1 MVVLGFPVLIF
12 LSSSQ
17 KYRTMPTVPPLKILK
32 ASAGSGKTFSL
43 TAHYLT
49 LLFSGESKYREILA
63 ITFTNKAT
71 AEMKGRILEV
81 LEALAIGDGKQTDK
95 ATGYREILLEAY
107 PQWDAATLQQ
117 RAAAVYRK
125 ILHDYS
131 RFAVSTI
138 DGFTQKVIRGFT
150 FELGIDA
157 GYKLEMN
164 IRKVKADLVLR
175 LNRLLDERPDLLQ
188 WIMDYAQVRIDR
200 DENWNYRWALSDLAS
215 EIFKEDFQDFDKA
228 VADIPEQELF
238 ASLDSYCKAAIKQF
252 EDAFE
257 QLLKMA
263 ADTFAASG
271 VDVMDMAGKSRNH
284 LGKLGSLSAQN
295 PHDTVKK
302 LEKYIHNPDEW
313 QKGGLTGQMASLYD
327 ELNPVLEKLY
337 NLYTEQSPDYYLAK
351 AIDENLY
358 YLRLL
363 KEMSTLLAEWRRDN
377 GAQLISDAQILLNNI
392 GVNESGDPTF
402 IWEKTGNRFRHF
414 LFDEFQDTSRKQWDN
429 LRPLLINAMGNA
441 SGRHAEHLIVGDV
454 KQSIYRWRNGDW
466 RILLDRAERQIGT
479 AFNVTDTAALIR
491 NETLEVNYRSHANIV
506 AFNNRIFERA
516 PQWLQ
521 QRLNDR
527 ILTELGE
534 EQYARWW
541 KPSGNHDTIIRAY
554 RDSHQQLPS
563 SAKKPGGTV
572 QVEFIDVTSN
582 NHRASA
588 VKEEA
593 LTRLAGTLIGWLSAG
608 TYRPGQI
615 GILVRTNNE
624 AREVIQYLLDK
635 QRESSITFDVISGD
649 ALALANHPAIRLLVD
664 TLRALVGKLPDAALY
679 TANCVHLYSQLLR
692 PGEAVLPDD
701 WTRISTCKPT
711 ELAGLLPEPL
721 CSNWEAWSQL
731 PLAELIESLIVA
743 YGLQKNEESLPYL
756 FAFRDLVAAFTATG
770 ERGIPAFL
778 TYWEEDGIDRAL
790 PAAGGSDA
798 VEVLTIHKS
807 KGLAFD
813 VVMIPFCSWPIDGR
827 TNGSFWVGTED
838 TPYALLHKTPVKY
851 KSDLGK
857 SRLYQA
863 YFEEML
869 FNYMDALNTLYVA
882 TTRTRKHLYITA
894 PGKKGDSEINT
905 LLAGDL
911 LLEVLPGIADE
922 LEVAFRSGIQLGD
935 VPAPDTRVTE
945 APAPDGWS
953 FAYYPASARLKEELV
968 RPEIQAELDI
978 VRLDA
983 AKRHGQLLHELM
995 AGLVSATDLDAHL
1008 DALQAE
1014 GMLTEEDRA
1023 DVRTLALSTLSH
1035 PQLTQWFSG
1044 DYEHWDER
1052 SIILPNGRTMRP
1064 DKVLVRPDE
1073 TIVVDFKFTQH
1084 EDDAHRRQVSDY
1096 MLTLREMGMPD
1107 VKGYVYYG
1115 ALERLV
1121 EV

>member
-1 MVVLGFPVLIF
+1 
-12 LSSSQ
+12 
-17 KYRTMPTVPPLKILK
+17 MPIVPPLKILK

-49 LLFSGESKYREILA
+49 LLFSGETKYREILA

-71 AEMKGRILEV
+71 AEMKGRILKV
-81 LEALAIGDGKQTDK
+81 LEALATGGGSEKDD
-95 ATGYREILLEAY
+95 AAGYREILLEAY
-107 PQWDAATLQQ
+107 PQWDAVMLQQ
-117 RAAAVYRK
+117 RSAEVYRK

-150 FELGIDA
+150 FELGIEA

-164 IRKVKADLVLR
+164 IRKVKTDLVLR

-188 WIMDYAQVRIDR
+188 WIMDYAQVQIDR

-228 VADIPEQELF
+228 VSDIPEQELF
-238 ASLDSYCKAAIKQF
+238 ASLDSYCKETIKQF
-252 EDAFE
+252 EGAFE
-257 QLLKMA
+257 QLLKTA
-263 ADTFAASG
+263 AELFVASG
-271 VDVMDMAGKSRNH
+271 VDVMDLAGKSRNH

-295 PHDTVKK
+295 PHDVVKK
-302 LEKYIHNPDEW
+302 LEKYIHTPDEW
-313 QKGGLTGQMASLYD
+313 QKGGPVGEVAVLYRD
-327 ELNPVLEKLY
+327 LNPLLERLY
-337 NLYTEQSPDYYLAK
+337 ELYTTQSPDYYLAK

-392 GVNESGDPTF
+392 GTNESGDPTF

-414 LFDEFQDTSRKQWDN
+414 LFDEFQDTSRKQWNN

-441 SGRHAEHLIVGDV
+441 SGKRSEHLIVGDV

-466 RILLDRAERQIGT
+466 RILLDRAEQQIGT
-479 AFNVTDTAALIR
+479 AFNTIDTSSLIQ
-491 NETLEVNYRSHANIV
+491 NETLETNYRSHENIV
-506 AFNNRIFERA
+506 TFNNLVFEYA

-521 QRLNDR
+521 HRLNER
-527 ILTELGE
+527 IRTELGDE
-534 EQYARWW
+534 EYERWW
-541 KPSGNHDTIIRAY
+541 KPTGNHDTIIRAY
-554 RDSHQQLPS
+554 SDSRQQLPS
-563 SAKKPGGTV
+563 SVQKKGGKV
-572 QVEFIDVTSN
+572 QVDFIDVGSN

-593 LTRLAGTLIGWLSAG
+593 LGRLADTVIEWLSSD

-624 AREVIQYLLDK
+624 AREVIQHLLDR
-635 QRESSITFDVISGD
+635 QRESGVAFDVISGD
-649 ALALANHPAIRLLVD
+649 ALALASHPAIRLLVD
-664 TLRALVGKLPDAALY
+664 TLRALMGKFPDTALY
-679 TANCVHLYSQLLR
+679 MANCIHLYSQLR
-692 PGEAVLPDD
+692 GREQSVLPDD
-701 WTRISTCKPT
+701 WVRISTCKPT
-711 ELAGLLPEPL
+711 RLTGLLPEPL
-721 CSNWEAWSQL
+721 CSNWETWSQL

-743 YGLQKNEESLPYL
+743 YGLQTNEESLPYL
-756 FAFRDLVAAFTATG
+756 LAFRDLVAAFTANG

-778 TYWEEDGIDRAL
+778 TYWEEEGIDRAL
-790 PAAGGSDA
+790 PAAGDA
-798 VEVLTIHKS
+798 EAIEVLTIHKS

-827 TNGSFWVGTED
+827 TNGNFWVSTED
-838 TPYALLHKTPVKY
+838 TPYALLRKTPVKY

-882 TTRTRKHLYITA
+882 TTRTRRHLYITA
-894 PGKKGDSEINT
+894 PGKKGDGEISS

-911 LLEVLPGIADE
+911 LLETLPEIAEE
-922 LEVAFRSGIQLGD
+922 LDVVFHGGMQLSEID
-935 VPAPDTRVTE
+935 NDDIIWQNKPAS
-945 APAPDGWS
+945 AGLS
-953 FAYYPASARLKEELV
+953 FSYYPASLRMKEELV
-968 RPEIQAELDI
+968 RPEIEAELDI

-983 AKRHGQLLHELM
+983 AKRRGQLLHELM
-995 AGLVSATDLDAHL
+995 AETASRADLDARL
-1008 DALQAE
+1008 DALQAQ
-1014 GMLTEEDRA
+1014 GLLREEERA
-1023 DVRTLALSTLSH
+1023 DVLTLALNTWNH
-1035 PQLTQWFSG
+1035 PQLAQWFNG
-1044 DYEHWDER
+1044 DYEHWNER
-1052 SIILPNGRTMRP
+1052 SIILPNGRTLRP
-1064 DKVLVRPDE
+1064 DKVLVRPGE
-1073 TIVVDFKFTQH
+1073 TVVLDFKFTQH
-1084 EDDAHRRQVSDY
+1084 EEEAHLKQVVDY
-1096 MLTLREMGMPD
+1096 QLLLREMGMPN
-1107 VKGYVYYG
+1107 VSGYVYYG
-1115 ALERLV
+1115 SMEKLV
-1121 EV
+1121 KV

>member
-1 MVVLGFPVLIF
+1 
-12 LSSSQ
+12 
-17 KYRTMPTVPPLKILK
+17 MPTVPPLKLLK

-43 TAHYLT
+43 AAHYLT
-49 LLFSGESKYREILA
+49 LLFSGENKYREILA

-81 LEALAIGDGKQTDK
+81 LEALASGDGGHPDK
-95 ATGYREILLEAY
+95 ATGYRELLLEAF
-107 PQWDAATLQQ
+107 PQWDRVALRQ
-117 RAAAVYRK
+117 RATEVYRR

-138 DGFTQKVIRGFT
+138 DGFTQKIIRGFT

-175 LNRLLDERPDLLQ
+175 LNRMLDERPDLLQ
-188 WIMDYAQVRIDR
+188 WIMDYAQARIDR

-215 EIFKEDFQDFDKA
+215 EIFREDFQDFDKA
-228 VADIPEQELF
+228 VADIPEEELF
-238 ASLDSYCKAAIKQF
+238 ASLDSYCKTAIKQF

-257 QLLKMA
+257 ELLKTA
-263 ADTFAASG
+263 TDTFAASG
-271 VDVMDMAGKSRNH
+271 VDVMDLTGKSRNQ
-284 LGKLGSLSAQN
+284 LGKLASLSAQN
-295 PHDTVKK
+295 PHDTIKK
-302 LEKYIHNPDEW
+302 LEKYIHAPDEW
-313 QKGGLTGQMASLYD
+313 QKGGLTGPVAALYKA
-327 ELNPVLEKLY
+327 LNPVLEQLH
-337 NLYTEQSPDYYLAK
+337 NLYTEQGPDYYLAK
-351 AIDENLY
+351 AVDENLY

-377 GAQLISDAQILLNNI
+377 AAQLISDAQILLNNI
-392 GVNESGDPTF
+392 GINESGDPTF
-402 IWEKTGNRFRHF
+402 IWEKTGSRFRHF
-414 LFDEFQDTSRKQWDN
+414 LFDEFQDTSRKQWEN

-441 SGRHAEHLIVGDV
+441 SGKHAEHLIVGDV

-466 RILLDRAERQIGT
+466 RILLDRAEREIGA
-479 AFNVTDTAALIR
+479 AFNVTDTASLVR
-491 NETLEVNYRSHANIV
+491 NETLETNYRSHANIV
-506 AFNNRIFERA
+506 AFNNLIFEHA

-534 EQYARWW
+534 EQYERWW
-541 KPSGNHDTIIRAY
+541 EASGNHDTIIRAY
-554 RDSHQQLPS
+554 RDSSQQLPS
-563 SAKKPGGTV
+563 GAQKPGGTV
-572 QVEFIDVTSN
+572 QVDFIDVASN
-582 NHRASA
+582 NHRSSA
-588 VKEEA
+588 AKEDA
-593 LTRLAGTLIGWLSAG
+593 LSRLAETLIGWLSAG

-624 AREVIQYLLDK
+624 AREIIEYLLDK
-635 QRESSITFDVISGD
+635 QRESSISFDIISGD
-649 ALALANHPAIRLLVD
+649 ALALTGHPAIRLLVD
-664 TLRALVGKLPDAALY
+664 TLRALVGKLPDTALY
-679 TANCVHLYSQLLR
+679 LANCIHLYSQLHR
-692 PGEAVLPDD
+692 SGEPVLSDD
-701 WTRISTCKPT
+701 WTRISTCKPA
-711 ELAGLLPEPL
+711 ELTGLLPELL
-721 CSNWEAWSQL
+721 CSNWEQWSQL

-743 YGLQKNEESLPYL
+743 YELQSNEESLPYL
-756 FAFRDLVAAFTATG
+756 FAFRDLVASFTTNG

-778 TYWEEDGIDRAL
+778 AYWEEEGMDRAL
-790 PAAGGSDA
+790 PAPGGTDA

-813 VVMIPFCSWPIDGR
+813 VVMIPFCSWSIDGR
-827 TNGSFWVGTED
+827 TNSNFWVNTED

-894 PGKKGDSEINT
+894 PGKKGDGEIST

-922 LEVAFRSGIQLGD
+922 LGVAFYGGIHLG
-935 VPAPDTRVTE
+935 E
-945 APAPDGWS
+945 APESADSEPHKPTPAGWS
-953 FAYYPASARLKEELV
+953 FDHYPASSRLKEELA
-968 RPEIQAELDI
+968 RPEIQAELDL

-983 AKRHGQLLHELM
+983 VKRHGQLLHELM
-995 AGLVSATDLDAHL
+995 AGLVSTTDLDKHL
-1008 DALQAE
+1008 DALQAQGLLAE
-1014 GMLTEEDRA
+1014 ADRA
-1023 DVRTLALSTLSH
+1023 DVRTLASDTLSH
-1035 PQLTQWFSG
+1035 PQLAQWFSSG
-1044 DYEHWDER
+1044 YEHWNER
-1052 SIILPNGRTMRP
+1052 SIILPTGRTLRP
-1064 DKVLVRPDE
+1064 DKVLVRPGE
-1073 TIVVDFKFTQH
+1073 TIILDFKFTQH
-1084 EDDAHRRQVSDY
+1084 EDNTHLRQVSDY
-1096 MLTLREMGMPD
+1096 MLTLREMGMPN

-1115 ALERLV
+1115 MLRTLV
-1121 EV
+1121 DA

>member
-1 MVVLGFPVLIF
+1 M
-12 LSSSQ
+12 
-17 KYRTMPTVPPLKILK
+17 MPTVPPLKILK

-49 LLFSGESKYREILA
+49 LLFSGENKYREILA

-81 LEALAIGDGKQTDK
+81 LVALATGDGQQEDH
-95 ATGYREILLEAY
+95 ASGYREILLGAY
-107 PQWDAATLQQ
+107 PQWDTFFLQQ
-117 RAAAVYRK
+117 RAAEVYRK

-131 RFAVSTI
+131 RFSVSTI

-188 WIMDYAQVRIDR
+188 WIMDYAQTRIDR

-228 VADIPEQELF
+228 VSDIPEQELF
-238 ASLDSYCKAAIKQF
+238 ASLDSYCKETVKQF
-252 EDAFE
+252 EEAFE
-257 QLLKMA
+257 QQLKTA

-271 VDVMDMAGKSRNH
+271 VDVMDLAGKSRSQ
-284 LGKLGSLSAQN
+284 LGKLPSLSAQN
-295 PHDTVKK
+295 PYDTIKK
-302 LEKYIHNPDEW
+302 LEKYIHMPDEW
-313 QKGGLTGQMASLYD
+313 QKGRLSGQMAVLYHD
-327 ELNPVLEKLY
+327 LNPLLEHLY
-337 NLYTEQSPDYYLAK
+337 TLYTERSGAYYLAK

-377 GAQLISDAQILLNNI
+377 AAQLISDAQILLNNI
-392 GVNESGDPTF
+392 GTNESGDPTF

-441 SGRHAEHLIVGDV
+441 SGKRSEHLIVGDV

-466 RILLDRAERQIGT
+466 RILLDRAEQQIGT
-479 AFNVTDTAALIR
+479 AFNTAYTSSLIES
-491 NETLEVNYRSHANIV
+491 ETLEVNYRSHENIV
-506 AFNNRIFERA
+506 AFNNAIFDHA
-516 PQWLQ
+516 PKWLQ
-521 QRLNDR
+521 QRLNDH
-527 ILTELGE
+527 ILNELGE
-534 EQYARWW
+534 EQYERWW
-541 KPSGNHDTIIRAY
+541 KTSGNHDTIVRAY
-554 RDSHQQLPS
+554 QDSRQRLPPTTQ
-563 SAKKPGGTV
+563 KKGGTV
-572 QVEFIDVTSN
+572 QVDFIDVESN

-593 LTRLAGTLIGWLSAG
+593 LIRFADTLLEWVSSG

-615 GILVRTNNE
+615 SILVRTNNE
-624 AREVIQYLLDK
+624 AREVIQYLLDR
-635 QRESSITFDVISGD
+635 QRESSVTFDVISGD
-649 ALALANHPAIRLLVD
+649 ALALTNHPAIRLLID
-664 TLRALVGKLPDAALY
+664 TLRALVGKLPDAVLY
-679 TANCVHLYSQLLR
+679 MANCVHLYNQLLR
-692 PGEAVLPDD
+692 RETVSPDE
-701 WTRISTCKPT
+701 WVRLSACKPA
-711 ELAGLLPEPL
+711 ELTGLLPEPL
-721 CSNWEAWSQL
+721 CSNWEMWAQL

-743 YGLQKNEESLPYL
+743 YRLQTNDESIPYL
-756 FAFRDLVAAFTATG
+756 LAFRDLVAAFTANG

-778 TYWEEDGIDRAL
+778 AYWEEEGIDRAL
-790 PAAGGSDA
+790 PATGQADA

-827 TNGSFWVGTED
+827 TNGNFWVSTED
-838 TPYALLHKTPVKY
+838 TPYALLRKTPVKY

-894 PGKKGDSEINT
+894 PGKKGTGEINA

-911 LLEVLPGIADE
+911 LLEVLPGIEDE
-922 LEVAFRSGIQLGD
+922 LHTVFHGGIQLGD
-935 VPAPDTRVTE
+935 TPELIHTE
-945 APAPDGWS
+945 HKPGRTGWS
-953 FAYYPASARLKEELV
+953 FSHYPASARMKEELA

-995 AGLVSATDLDAHL
+995 ADTASAMELESRL
-1008 DALQAE
+1008 DALQAQ
-1014 GMLTEEDRA
+1014 GLLREEERA
-1023 DVRTLALSTLSH
+1023 DVLTLAQNTWSH
-1035 PQLTQWFSG
+1035 PQLAQWLNG
-1044 DYEHWDER
+1044 DYAHWNER
-1052 SIILPNGRTMRP
+1052 SIILPGGKTLRP

-1073 TIVVDFKFTQH
+1073 TIVLDFKFTQH
-1084 EDDAHRRQVSDY
+1084 EDEAHLKQVVNY
-1096 MLTLREMGMPD
+1096 QLLLREMGMPN

-1115 ALERLV
+1115 ALEKLV